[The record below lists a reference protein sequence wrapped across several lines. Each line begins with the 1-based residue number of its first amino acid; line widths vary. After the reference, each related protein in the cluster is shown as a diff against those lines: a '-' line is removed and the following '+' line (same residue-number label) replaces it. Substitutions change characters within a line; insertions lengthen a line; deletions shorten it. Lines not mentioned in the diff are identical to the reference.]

1 MAYWNYLFNIIKS
14 AWNVLSINALIL
26 EQNHLIYNLVLDLD
40 LDSEDEDQEEQKKLD
55 KEGKR
60 AIDKNIERSKCDGC
74 DQTRKNNL
82 EMSYRRDY

>member
-1 MAYWNYLFNIIKS
+1 MAYFLNL
-14 AWNVLSINALIL
+14 VLSINALIL
-26 EQNHLIYNLVLDLD
+26 ERSHFIYNVVLDLD

-74 DQTRKNNL
+74 DQTKII
-82 EMSYRRDY
+82 

>member
-1 MAYWNYLFNIIKS
+1 MERSHF
-14 AWNVLSINALIL
+14 
-26 EQNHLIYNLVLDLD
+26 IYNVVLDLD